1 MAFEKIKNFIAP
13 IDEEEDEGEELEY
26 TESETKPVST
36 YETQQTKVTQIP
48 SDAQMVL
55 FEPRSFE
62 EAEEIG
68 RHLKQ
73 RRACVVN
80 LHRLQRDYAQ
90 RTIDYGI
97 SPLPLLFSTK
107 KSRRPCRNCFLN
119 PPLSVMTAAIQEQER
134 KKSFSFM
141 MRKMTF
147 LILHAFRRRST
158 SASGRSVTGIFSAP

>member
-36 YETQQTKVTQIP
+36 YEAKQTKVTEIP

-90 RTIDYGI
+90 RTIDFLTGVVFALDGTIQKIGHNVILCAPKSVSVDGVI
-97 SPLPLLFSTK
+97 SLD
-107 KSRRPCRNCFLN
+107 RDD
-119 PPLSVMTAAIQEQER
+119 E
-134 KKSFSFM
+134 
-141 MRKMTF
+141 
-147 LILHAFRRRST
+147 
-158 SASGRSVTGIFSAP
+158 

>member
-62 EAEEIG
+62 EAEEIA

-73 RRACVVN
+73 RRAAVVN
-80 LHRLQRDYAQ
+80 LHKLQRDYAQ
-90 RTIDYGI
+90 RTIDFLTGVVFALDGTIQKIGHNVILCAPHSIGVDGVI
-97 SPLPLLFSTK
+97 SLDNSDD
-107 KSRRPCRNCFLN
+107 
-119 PPLSVMTAAIQEQER
+119 
-134 KKSFSFM
+134 
-141 MRKMTF
+141 
-147 LILHAFRRRST
+147 
-158 SASGRSVTGIFSAP
+158 

>member
-36 YETQQTKVTQIP
+36 YEAKQTKVTEIP

-68 RHLKQ
+68 RHLK
-73 RRACVVN
+73 RLVSGTLFECDIS
-80 LHRLQRDYAQ
+80 HRFIAY
-90 RTIDYGI
+90 I
-97 SPLPLLFSTK
+97 
-107 KSRRPCRNCFLN
+107 
-119 PPLSVMTAAIQEQER
+119 
-134 KKSFSFM
+134 
-141 MRKMTF
+141 
-147 LILHAFRRRST
+147 
-158 SASGRSVTGIFSAP
+158 